1 MSLEVLKVKNPKNKP
16 NKLDEKLHPHLPRS
30 NFIMLLIA
38 PPKSGKSVLIAN
50 LLANPNFYN
59 ALEYWDEVLYVSPT
73 SRYDKTTQHYLSK
86 LDNVIQIDEH
96 EELMRLD
103 ILLKEIMDS
112 QKALLEEDDP
122 KTGKKKEMKKILIIL
137 DDMLFYLNAND
148 SLPAIATK
156 YRHFH
161 LDFMIAAQSFRKI
174 PLVIRNCSNQV
185 VFFKLN
191 NERELEKIDDE
202 YGSLFSPQFT
212 QIAKKITAKK
222 YDFCYLN
229 LDELKMYHNFD
240 TLVLDAGE

>member
-1 MSLEVLKVKNPKNKP
+1 MNNRFHSIDIFLTNTHKT
-16 NKLDEKLHPHLPRS
+16 
-30 NFIMLLIA
+30 IA
-38 PPKSGKSVLIAN
+38 STEN
-50 LLANPNFYN
+50 LSFQFF
-59 ALEYWDEVLYVSPT
+59 W
-73 SRYDKTTQHYLSK
+73 Q
-86 LDNVIQIDEH
+86 
-96 EELMRLD
+96 
-103 ILLKEIMDS
+103 
-112 QKALLEEDDP
+112 
-122 KTGKKKEMKKILIIL
+122 
-137 DDMLFYLNAND
+137 
-148 SLPAIATK
+148 K

-174 PLVIRNCSNQV
+174 PLVIRNCANQI

-202 YGSLFSPQFT
+202 YGSLFSPQFI